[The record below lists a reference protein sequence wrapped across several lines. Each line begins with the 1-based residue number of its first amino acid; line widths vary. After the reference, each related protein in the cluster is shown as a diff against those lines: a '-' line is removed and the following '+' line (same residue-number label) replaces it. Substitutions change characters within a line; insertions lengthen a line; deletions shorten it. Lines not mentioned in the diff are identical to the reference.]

1 MWTSLQ
7 VILDFLLMYNLK
19 YLFYHLSIVN
29 IDSVHVEPVVSSIEN
44 NMLVDI
50 ASNDIVNEDIV
61 NAKNAHLTHVV
72 NVDGFKTVPSKSIR
86 VLKSNKSFGWFIF

>member
-19 YLFYHLSIVN
+19 YLFYHLTIVN

-50 ASNDIVNEDIV
+50 AYNDIV
-61 NAKNAHLTHVV
+61 NAKNAHITHTV
-72 NVDGFKTVPSKSIR
+72 NADGLKTVPFKSIR
-86 VLKSNKSFGWFIF
+86 VPKSNKSFGWFIF

>member
-19 YLFYHLSIVN
+19 YLFYHLTIVI

-44 NMLVDI
+44 NILVDI
-50 ASNDIVNEDIV
+50 ASNDIVN
-61 NAKNAHLTHVV
+61 AKNAHITHVV
-72 NVDGFKTVPSKSIR
+72 NVDGLKTVPSKSIR
-86 VLKSNKSFGWFIF
+86 VPKSNKSFGWFIF

>member
-19 YLFYHLSIVN
+19 YLCYHLTIVN

-50 ASNDIVNEDIV
+50 ASNDIVN
-61 NAKNAHLTHVV
+61 AKNGHITHVV
-72 NVDGFKTVPSKSIR
+72 NVDGLKTVPSKSIR
-86 VLKSNKSFGWFIF
+86 VPKSKKSFGWFII